1 MTALAARL
9 ISRLALAAFL
19 AAGFGMAGA
28 TAAEDAADRQVV
40 HCLDPERQVVTRRV
54 AGDCAGR
61 IISAEEAAAV
71 KARRADRVRRALE
84 AVPPPV
90 APGRKRKGIGSGFFV
105 RQDGLLLTNNHVVD
119 NCAVVSVETPAGD
132 HAKAEVLDNDI
143 TNDLALLSAE
153 VEAPAAA
160 VFDFASPSASG
171 NRIATVGYPS
181 RGMAPIR
188 PVLTGGLT
196 VSLGDSFAPVS
207 YLPIRAEVRPGNSG
221 GPLID
226 RFGRV
231 VGVIV
236 AKINTSKIYQ
246 ETGRLVRGLGFAV
259 NKDLVQRFLDRNDV
273 DYAVADGGKT
283 PVLTEAEL
291 LEAARRYVARIS
303 CWR

>member
-1 MTALAARL
+1 M
-9 ISRLALAAFL
+9 AFVAVGL
-19 AAGFGMAGA
+19 G
-28 TAAEDAADRQVV
+28 AAEAMSAEDPTGKQVV
-40 HCLDPERQVVTRRV
+40 YCLDPVRQVVTRRV

-61 IISAEEAAAV
+61 IITADEAAAV

-90 APGRKRKGIGSGFFV
+90 APGRKRKGIGSAFFV
-105 RQDGLLLTNNHVVD
+105 RQDGLLLTNNHVID
-119 NCAVVSVETPAGD
+119 DCAVVSVETPAGEN
-132 HAKAEVLDNDI
+132 AKAIVLDNDVA
-143 TNDLALLSAE
+143 NDLALLSAE
-153 VEAPAAA
+153 VLAPAAA
-160 VFDFASPSASG
+160 VFDFESPSNSG

-226 RFGRV
+226 RFGHV

-246 ETGRLVRGLGFAV
+246 ETGRVVRGLGFAIS
-259 NKDLVQRFLDRNDV
+259 KDLVRRFLDRNEV
-273 DYAVADGGKT
+273 DYAVQKGGKA
-283 PVLTEAEL
+283 PVLTEAQL